1 METNNIKMYAK
12 EVCKYGFD
20 IASRIFFFDSGVR
33 SAVTEKTGT
42 LVLKSA
48 L

>member
-20 IASRIFFFDSGVR
+20 IASRIPFLTVVF
-33 SAVTEKTGT
+33 AH
-42 LVLKSA
+42 L
-48 L
+48 